1 MGFPGAVTVFTPN
14 TKFRERRI
22 HHPRTLARCNPGT
35 SAVTHDAAG
44 ENRSIET
51 IVSKFIPGR
60 KTPFARLGVVGKRS
74 LKEVPPALHNPA
86 DAIGTGADQQIQFA
100 CIAEDLLAGGVHC
113 ILALVQVAITAENFE
128 MAVETWRGYLSLG
141 RNLFQNCGRDCRHG
155 SAHVRLRE

>member
-35 SAVTHDAAG
+35 SAVTQDAAG

-51 IVSKFIPGR
+51 IVSKILPGKNPPFPRVGCVR
-60 KTPFARLGVVGKRS
+60 KADPKKVASRLPK
-74 LKEVPPALHNPA
+74 PA

-100 CIAEDLLAGGVHC
+100 CIAE
-113 ILALVQVAITAENFE
+113 
-128 MAVETWRGYLSLG
+128 
-141 RNLFQNCGRDCRHG
+141 
-155 SAHVRLRE
+155 